1 MIRWSEDEFNKRFGK
16 RVAKTKGNKYKNKK
30 ITYNGLK
37 FDSRKEFNRY
47 IELKK
52 LANLGYIE
60 DLQLQTPFILQESF
74 KDNIGRTERAIK
86 YLADFVYTK
95 DGVKYVEDVKSAIT
109 RKEPTYVIKRKLFK
123 YKYPEYTFVEY
134 D

>member
-95 DGVKYVEDVKSAIT
+95 DGVKYVE
-109 RKEPTYVIKRKLFK
+109 
-123 YKYPEYTFVEY
+123 Y

>member
-1 MIRWSEDEFNKRFGK
+1 M
-16 RVAKTKGNKYKNKK
+16 K
-30 ITYNGLK
+30 IYNY
-37 FDSRKEFNRY
+37 R
-47 IELKK
+47 
-52 LANLGYIE
+52 
-60 DLQLQTPFILQESF
+60 QFILQESF
-74 KDNIGRTERAIK
+74 KDNRGRTERSIK